1 MNPLK
6 SNISSLFSLFNQ
18 DTNTLERIVRDYPA
32 SSLARILLA
41 KKYQEENNPVFEQF
55 REEASFYMGNVPWYL
70 FSLSLAG
77 EETESN
83 GLAAESL
90 ENKVEPAIDGQAE
103 TLEDNFVKEE
113 NNLTGVSAIMGED
126 AQENQE
132 ASRQEFS
139 DFSAEEI
146 VNEESQAE
154 NSAPNEITE
163 GISVEVSTTESISKK
178 VPEIEEN
185 LSHEAVEN
193 KEDISLI
200 SEIQTDQNIEDGS
213 AKKAE
218 VFPSSS
224 NEPQV
229 VAGDG
234 SDETKEE
241 DDPLTEMTEGQSLQI
256 AEEDATDVPVDPEP
270 EETKQPESSTTEN
283 LVNLTP
289 AEDNDTESVEGTAE
303 TESES
308 DLEFE
313 PLHTIDYFAS
323 QGIKLREED
332 LKDDRLSQQV
342 KSFTGWL
349 KSMKQLHPGRL
360 PEQNEVIEKII
371 QNAAEISNVGPD
383 VLTEAMADVLVK
395 QNKKDK
401 AIEMYQKL
409 SLMNPSKSAYF
420 AAKIENLKT
429 S

>member
-6 SNISSLFSLFNQ
+6 SNISSLFSLFSQ
-18 DTNTLERIVRDYPA
+18 DTKMLEQIVKDYPA

-41 KKYQEENNPVFEQF
+41 KKYKEENNPGFERF

-70 FSLSLAG
+70 FSLSMVGDETPSEDLSAAQADVG
-77 EETESN
+77 SKIEAEEEIL
-83 GLAAESL
+83 GLAD
-90 ENKVEPAIDGQAE
+90 P
-103 TLEDNFVKEE
+103 
-113 NNLTGVSAIMGED
+113 
-126 AQENQE
+126 
-132 ASRQEFS
+132 
-139 DFSAEEI
+139 
-146 VNEESQAE
+146 
-154 NSAPNEITE
+154 
-163 GISVEVSTTESISKK
+163 
-178 VPEIEEN
+178 
-185 LSHEAVEN
+185 
-193 KEDISLI
+193 
-200 SEIQTDQNIEDGS
+200 
-213 AKKAE
+213 
-218 VFPSSS
+218 
-224 NEPQV
+224 
-229 VAGDG
+229 VA
-234 SDETKEE
+234 
-241 DDPLTEMTEGQSLQI
+241 
-256 AEEDATDVPVDPEP
+256 
-270 EETKQPESSTTEN
+270 
-283 LVNLTP
+283 
-289 AEDNDTESVEGTAE
+289 AEDNPAEMNETDEEESEGARLTLEEVLPDEISEPEWIPEEPLHAAEVGREDETEFQNGQWQEEKTSEESEAIQPEDEYPDDEASAE
-303 TESES
+303 TEEQQPANE
-308 DLEFE
+308 DVELTNELVGANMDFE

-429 S
+429 I

>member
-83 GLAAESL
+83 ELAAESL
-90 ENKVEPAIDGQAE
+90 ENKAEPAIDGQAE
-103 TLEDNFVKEE
+103 TPDGNFVKEE
-113 NNLTGVSAIMGED
+113 NNLTDVSAVMGED

-132 ASRQEFS
+132 ADKQGFS
-139 DFSAEEI
+139 DFSADEIANEYTQAEGDSSNVVTEI
-146 VNEESQAE
+146 VSEESTISEDVSAE
-154 NSAPNEITE
+154 TQPIEINLPAE
-163 GISVEVSTTESISKK
+163 SEVSEEEVSTAS
-178 VPEIEEN
+178 EEDQ
-185 LSHEAVEN
+185 S
-193 KEDISLI
+193 KEDSSGTEFESML
-200 SEIQTDQNIEDGS
+200 
-213 AKKAE
+213 
-218 VFPSSS
+218 SSS
-224 NEPQV
+224 DEPQV

-241 DDPLTEMTEGQSLQI
+241 DDPLTEMTEGQSVQI

>member
-77 EETESN
+77 EEQGGN
-83 GLAAESL
+83 DL
-90 ENKVEPAIDGQAE
+90 PAE
-103 TLEDNFVKEE
+103 TFGSSEPQSYEQTDISVEVPIEK
-113 NNLTGVSAIMGED
+113 
-126 AQENQE
+126 ENQLTDE
-132 ASRQEFS
+132 STTGSEKIKEIPEEVSS

-185 LSHEAVEN
+185 LSPEAVEN

-224 NEPQV
+224 DEPQV